1 MIIGTWC
8 GRCVMNVCIHA
19 HWTPLCIMT
28 AEMYMHVFVVISP
41 LYIHTVPRISFDP
54 ESYYV
59 NESDGQVSIRILG
72 NRVGLELDAAAV
84 FYTEDISASG

>member
-1 MIIGTWC
+1 MCIYTEHHCAYWQV
-8 GRCVMNVCIHA
+8 RCTCMCLL
-19 HWTPLCIMT
+19 WFFP
-28 AEMYMHVFVVISP
+28 F

-72 NRVGLELDAAAV
+72 NRVSPELDAAAV
-84 FYTEDISASG
+84 FYTEDINASG

>member
-1 MIIGTWC
+1 
-8 GRCVMNVCIHA
+8 
-19 HWTPLCIMT
+19 
-28 AEMYMHVFVVISP
+28 
-41 LYIHTVPRISFDP
+41 LYIHTVPKISFDP

-72 NRVGLELDAAAV
+72 NRVSPELDAAAV